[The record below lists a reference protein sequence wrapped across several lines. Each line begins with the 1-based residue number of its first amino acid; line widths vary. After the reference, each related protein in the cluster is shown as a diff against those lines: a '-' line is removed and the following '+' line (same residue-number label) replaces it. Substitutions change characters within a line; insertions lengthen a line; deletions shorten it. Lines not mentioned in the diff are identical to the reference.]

1 MNLEIEKLVDEI
13 REREARLEEHF
24 KKAEREFRYELHG
37 RRVRFSREIREIH
50 RRYRIGLLRY
60 LRRARPLNVVT
71 APLIYAMVVP
81 LLILDA
87 SVTLYQQVC
96 FRAYGVPRLRRRDY
110 LVVDRHRLGYLNPIE
125 KFNCV
130 YCSYAN
136 GLIAYAR
143 EILAR
148 TEQYWCPIR
157 HARRVLDTHGRYPRF
172 VDYGDAQGYRERLDQ
187 LRQSFD

>member
-1 MNLEIEKLVDEI
+1 MNPEIEKLVSEI
-13 REREARLEEHF
+13 REREARLEQRF
-24 KKAEREFRYELHG
+24 RQAEREFRYELHG
-37 RRVRFSREIREIH
+37 RRVRFSQEIRELH

-71 APLIYAMVVP
+71 APVIYAMIVP

-87 SVTLYQQVC
+87 SVTLYQQIC
-96 FRAYGVPRLRRRDY
+96 FRAYGVPRVRRRNY
-110 LVVDRHRLGYLNPIE
+110 LVVDRHRLGYLNPVE
-125 KFNCV
+125 KLNCA

-143 EILAR
+143 EVLAR

-157 HARRVLDTHGRYPRF
+157 HARPVLDAHARYAGF
-172 VDYGDAQGYRERLDQ
+172 VDYGDAPGYREGLDRL
-187 LRQSFD
+187 RRSFD